1 MTYTILLLII
11 LSLCTTNCNGQDPL
25 GNLCNDQQT
34 NNKTTIQNINHLI
47 TELVSKASSSGY
59 FTTTS
64 GQGQDKIYGLAQ
76 CRGDVSTDDCS
87 GCLLDAAK
95 EIGQR
100 CPNQVDARIWYD
112 YCFLRYSN
120 KDFIGKLDT
129 SYALF
134 YINVENVTVIDPEAF
149 NRKLGNLID
158 EIRSEA
164 VMEKSK
170 GIGKGETKLTPLV
183 TLYALAQCTRDL
195 AVVDCAQCIAI
206 AVGNFPNFCN
216 NRKGCRAIY
225 SNCYVRYELYPFFFP
240 LDSSNNSSSVGNC
253 VVKVYP

>member
-1 MTYTILLLII
+1 MTLPLPLPLLYTTLLLII

-87 GCLLDAAK
+87 GCLRDAAK

-112 YCFLRYSN
+112 YCFLR
-120 KDFIGKLDT
+120 
-129 SYALF
+129 
-134 YINVENVTVIDPEAF
+134 
-149 NRKLGNLID
+149 
-158 EIRSEA
+158 SEA
-164 VMEKSK
+164 VKEKNK

-240 LDSSNNSSSVGNC
+240 LDSSNNSSSVGNW
-253 VVKVYP
+253 VVQVYP